1 MKTPQG
7 RSSSHNVLPSM
18 VGGYGFQWETSCRF
32 LGLPLICVRFGRD
45 ASGRLRVARG
55 WLSIGKFA
63 VGLIAIGQFS
73 LGLLSVGL
81 FGAGLIAVGQ
91 LALGV
96 VLGFGQVATGVL
108 AIGQVV
114 VGMYGLGQIGWATY
128 IWSQTWTDMEA
139 VSIFSTARMMILN
152 EGGIGLEEVIRGGI
166 DWGLDGFRALFK

>member
-7 RSSSHNVLPSM
+7 RSTSHNAVPS
-18 VGGYGFQWETSCRF
+18 GGQGYGFQWETSWRF

-45 ASGRLRVARG
+45 ASGRSRVARG

-73 LGLLSVGL
+73 LGILSVGI
-81 FGAGLIAVGQ
+81 FGAGVIAAGQ
-91 LALGV
+91 VALGV
-96 VLGFGQVATGVL
+96 VLGFGQVATGL
-108 AIGQVV
+108 MAIGQVV

-166 DWGLDGFRALFK
+166 DWGLDGIKALIK